1 MQLKAAREAL
11 ELETARDDVMKL
23 KDGGVPPRVR
33 PMGLRANHAWRAGG
47 TNAQTR
53 HFSIGGLAGP
63 NGGNRNARA
72 DLSRKGREVGLG
84 RPRMRKLQVWLR
96 CTRFPPEQRAL
107 AFFSMEL

>member
-33 PMGLRANHAWRAGG
+33 PMGLRANHAWKAGG

-53 HFSIGGLAGP
+53 HFSIRGLAGP
-63 NGGNRNARA
+63 NGGNRKDNRTPVPIKNGK
-72 DLSRKGREVGLG
+72 LGLG
-84 RPRMRKLQVWLR
+84 VLL
-96 CTRFPPEQRAL
+96 
-107 AFFSMEL
+107 